1 MVIQFINQ
9 QEMDKMNKRR
19 KNMRVAKMLGKKNY
33 SFCNGGIDGI
43 VLIRNNRDD
52 SKSCRK
58 G

>member
-19 KNMRVAKMLGKKNY
+19 KNMRVAKMLGKRITA
-33 SFCNGGIDGI
+33 FVMAGIDGI